1 MSLNIKNE
9 RVHELAREAAQVLGT
24 TQTSA
29 IEEALRLLLRERGAD
44 PDESLRTARLQRLL
58 RMGERFRREEAGGP
72 SGVRRIDDL
81 YDPATGLPR

>member
-29 IEEALRLLLRERGAD
+29 IEEGLRLLLREHGAD
-44 PDESLRTARLQRLL
+44 PDESVRTERLQRLL
-58 RMGERFRREEAGGP
+58 RMGARYRSEERNDP
-72 SGVRRIDDL
+72 SAVLRVEDL
-81 YDPATGLPR
+81 YDPSTGLPR